1 MADKIYERFDEL
13 RETKGVSVY
22 AVSKATGITT
32 TTFTNWKN
40 GKYTPKQDKLQLISD
55 FFGVSLDYLTT
66 GKEFDEFSEENALLV
81 AKIRKDSELSKALL
95 KYFELSE
102 EKRKHIVQA
111 INMLSEV

>member
-40 GKYTPKQDKLQLISD
+40 GKYTPKQDKLQLSSD
-55 FFGVSLDYLTT
+55 FFGGSLDYLKT
-66 GKEFDEFSEENALLV
+66 GKEFDEFSE
-81 AKIRKDSELSKALL
+81 DSELSKALL

-102 EKRKHIVQA
+102 EKRKHIVET